1 MSLDI
6 IIWVSEVNKAV
17 GRLKNSRFCKLRS
30 AGVIVSREARGPHT
44 CVAREEIR
52 ISLSRLSLVSL
63 AVFTLTPGL
72 SFDVP
77 RARS

>member
-1 MSLDI
+1 M
-6 IIWVSEVNKAV
+6 SEVNKAV
-17 GRLKNSRFCKLRS
+17 GRLKNSRVFSLNRFCKLRS
-30 AGVIVSREARGPHT
+30 ARVIVSREARGPHT
-44 CVAREEIR
+44 CVAREETR

-72 SFDVP
+72 SFDVS